1 MLNIYDFEN
10 VASKVM
16 AKQGFDY
23 YASGYLKKKNFYI
36 CIIFFFK

>member
-1 MLNIYDFEN
+1 MLNIYDFED

-23 YASGYLKKKNFYI
+23 YSSGFYI
-36 CIIFFFK
+36 FIKFLNNFF